1 MRKDKRINRLKH
13 QLSCTN
19 ASDALARLNGIGTPP
34 VLGWY
39 KRQRGLIKRYLTKIK
54 SNTEEAP
61 VQWGH
66 EKARVLQRSAE
77 EK

>member
-19 ASDALARLNGIGTPP
+19 TGDALARLNGIGTPP

-54 SNTEEAP
+54 SNTEEVA
-61 VQWGH
+61 VQWGRK
-66 EKARVLQRSAE
+66 KARVLQCSGTQR
-77 EK
+77 